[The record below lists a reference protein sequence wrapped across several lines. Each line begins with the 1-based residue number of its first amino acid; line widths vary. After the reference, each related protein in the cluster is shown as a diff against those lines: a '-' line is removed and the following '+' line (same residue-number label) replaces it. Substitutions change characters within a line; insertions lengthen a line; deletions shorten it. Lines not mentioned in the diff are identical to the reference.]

1 MRAFEIIIES
11 VGLANRKPGDLWKN
25 PEGEE
30 ISFVS
35 LDFYPPSGAYESIDE
50 RNSQI
55 DALGVEKSI
64 ISWTNAPKNNL
75 LGFAIATFKDQDNKK
90 KYFGKYFQSISPNPI
105 QNSFPNDLPGGFK
118 LQTKASVKEKVPY
131 KPSQIFSK
139 FEGLTVSNI
148 QADIANKFGQNSD
161 EFRAFD
167 TFVKSDFPVK
177 IPKGNINFDAFNNY
191 FLEILQPCS
200 LVLGK
205 TVSGNAKEAENIF
218 LTEGGYDSCTI
229 TFGAGPNERLFDSKV
244 VNSSGQSIILS
255 SKSEGANK
263 SSAAGLKEKFD
274 EAAKSPEGRIIVE
287 KYQGTVKIL
296 NTIVEGGYINGPLNL
311 GIEYGIID
319 SSDADTVRKIK
330 KIPPGPI
337 LGTGTLSENLEKLY
351 QEKTGADA
359 SRIIPFYHLLTVI
372 AYKVADHVNKNTNF
386 AEAASKI
393 LNHSGYIKMTSKL
406 SDSEDFIIINSLT
419 ATYPGD
425 SVQSIKLDA
434 GKNYYS
440 TGNKGNF
447 NFEILKGRAKK
458 SNKS

>member
-1 MRAFEIIIES
+1 MRAFEILIES

-25 PEGEE
+25 PKGEE
-30 ISFVS
+30 LSFVS
-35 LDFYPPSGAYESIDE
+35 LDFYPQSGSYESIEE

-55 DALGVEKSI
+55 DTLGIDKTTI
-64 ISWTNAPKNNL
+64 TWTNAPKNNL
-75 LGFAIATFKDQDNKK
+75 LGFAIATFKDQNNTK
-90 KYFGKYFQSISPNPI
+90 KYFGKYFQTISPNPI
-105 QNSFPNDLPGGFK
+105 QNSFPNDLPGEFK
-118 LQTKASVKEKVPY
+118 LQTQAAVKEKVPY

-139 FEGLTVSNI
+139 FDDLTISDI
-148 QADIANKFGQNSD
+148 QSDIVKKFGQNSD

-167 TFVKSDFPVK
+167 TFVKSDFPIK
-177 IPKGNINFDAFNNY
+177 ISKGNINFNAFNNY
-191 FLEILQPCS
+191 FSEILQPCA

-205 TVSGNAKEAENIF
+205 KVSGNANDAESIF
-218 LTEGGYDSCTI
+218 LTEGGYNSCTI
-229 TFGAGPNERLFDSKV
+229 TFGAGPNEQLFDSKL
-244 VNSSGQSIILS
+244 VNASGQSIIIS
-255 SKSEGANK
+255 SKSAGANK
-263 SSAAGLKEKFD
+263 SSAAGLKDKFD
-274 EAAKSPEGRIIVE
+274 EAAKSPEGSKIVE
-287 KYQGTVKIL
+287 KYKDTVEVL
-296 NTIVEGGYINGPLNL
+296 NTILEGGYINGPLNL
-311 GIEYGIID
+311 GIKYGIID
-319 SSDADTVRKIK
+319 SNDADIVRKIK
-330 KIPPGPI
+330 KLPPGPI

-359 SRIIPFYHLLTVI
+359 SRIIPFYHLLAVI

-406 SDSEDFIIINSLT
+406 SESGDFIIINSFT

-447 NFEILKGRAKK
+447 NFQILKGSGKQPK
-458 SNKS
+458 ET